1 MTVLVT
7 GGAGY
12 IGSHTALALVAQG
25 RKTVVLDDLSRG
37 VRKRVPAGVTFVS
50 GDVGNFQLVAK
61 LIQTHGIT
69 AILHFAGFIKVEE
82 SVEKPELYF
91 RVNASH
97 SRRLIE
103 CAREFGVEYFI
114 FSSTAAVYGN
124 PAVVPVGEDAPLSP
138 LNPYGESK
146 RRTEALLRESW
157 LTNYCILRYFNVA
170 GADPQGR
177 AGYALQNQPS
187 HLIRKA
193 LAVALEREDNLPIF
207 GTDYPTPDGTAVRD
221 YVHVSDLAQAHLDAL
236 EYLEA
241 GGESAIYNVG
251 YGKGYSVYEVH
262 QAAQR
267 ITGKQIPLRHQPR
280 RAGDAAVVTADTRK
294 IRSELNWRPRFDSL
308 DTMIAD
314 QYRWERSQMKVPV

>member
-12 IGSHTALALVAQG
+12 IGSHTALALVAAG
-25 RKTVVLDDLSRG
+25 RKVVVLDDLSRG
-37 VRKRVPAGVTFVS
+37 VRERVPTGVEFVA
-50 GDVGNFQLVAK
+50 GDVGDFQLVSK
-61 LIQTHGIT
+61 VIQLYDVT
-69 AILHFAGFIKVEE
+69 AILHFAGFIRVDE
-82 SVEKPELYF
+82 SVAKPDLYY
-91 RVNASH
+91 RVNAAH
-97 SRRLIE
+97 SRRLIQ
-103 CAREFGVEYFI
+103 CAMEQRVEHFI

-124 PAVVPVGEDAPLSP
+124 PAVVPVCEDSPLKP

-146 RRTEALLRESW
+146 RRTEKLLRDSW
-157 LTNYCILRYFNVA
+157 PSGYCILRYFNVA

-193 LAVALEREDNLPIF
+193 IAVALGREDHLPIF

-241 GGESAIYNVG
+241 GGESATYNVG
-251 YGKGYSVYEVH
+251 YSKGYSVYDVH
-262 QAAQR
+262 QAAER
-267 ITGKQIPLRHQPR
+267 VTGKRIPLRHEPR
-280 RAGDAAVVTADTRK
+280 RAGDAAVVTANTDK
-294 IRSELNWRPRFDSL
+294 IRSELNWQPRFDNL

-314 QYRWERSQMKVPV
+314 QYRWEQSQMKVPV